1 MSRKNNDALFSAHAI
16 LAALK
21 SSIRVLRWGMAG
33 LVLVYLGSGGT
44 KIGPNESGLVLRF
57 GKNALPDTTKA
68 GWRDS
73 LRALFDGVTDLLL
86 TLGGVPAGEHGAG
99 RLRAGV
105 LDRFY
110 GDDVMELFRTV
121 KRGYDP
127 LSIFNPG
134 VIIPANDW
142 SPVTALKVGDDAAAI
157 PDDIA
162 TRLRDVER
170 TAAWATPKLQLAR

>member
-1 MSRKNNDALFSAHAI
+1 MQRERQQRGSAVTMRHPI
-16 LAALK
+16 GGEK
-21 SSIRVLRWGMAG
+21 RPQAG
-33 LVLVYLGSGGT
+33 L
-44 KIGPNESGLVLRF
+44 EER
-57 GKNALPDTTKA
+57 
-68 GWRDS
+68 
-73 LRALFDGVTDLLL
+73 
-86 TLGGVPAGEHGAG
+86 GVPSGEHGAG

-121 KRGYDP
+121 KRAYDP